1 MKDAKTISIFATL
14 FIYGILVTIW
24 GIRLEGRVDGN
35 AKDVVYTN
43 KDITE
48 MKSEL
53 KAYKGLPA
61 KVDIIDK
68 KVEKNAKITRAIY
81 LGLVAKRIIQPD
93 PNL

>member
-1 MKDAKTISIFATL
+1 MTDTKTISIFATL
-14 FIYGILVTIW
+14 FVYGILVTIW

-43 KDITE
+43 KDVTE
-48 MKSEL
+48 IKSEL
-53 KAYKGLPA
+53 EAYKGLPA

>member
-1 MKDAKTISIFATL
+1 MERRLSFTLKDL
-14 FIYGILVTIW
+14 IYIVAILVSVLGNYYSTDT
-24 GIRLEGRVDGN
+24 RLQFVE
-35 AKDVVYTN
+35 
-43 KDITE
+43 KDISE

-53 KAYKGLPA
+53 EAYKGLPA